1 MCLLNLGFASIFSII
16 HLTDIYG
23 EIIDTGTGIDSNDT
37 GRRGQYGRLHL
48 STGVSGLMFVTKDQK
63 MKRLVI
69 GILAIAGLICM
80 FGAPSHA
87 QSGACTA
94 WVGTGLTLIGTC
106 PQGTFYWAVQGPW
119 EIDCE
124 VYTNLCAPPGAAA
137 ETCPTCQMNGTA
149 GSSGGRSGDGG
160 GDSGGGGAIGAGGS
174 IGGGGNTG
182 SGVAL
187 ASGNTYIRQRDV
199 SVPGLGGGLTLRRTW
214 NSLWPPTQTNSIN
227 GMFGPQ
233 WRSSYEERVFV
244 GSDNYIKYA
253 RSDGS
258 FWSFG
263 YAVGGGGVLAVAAP
277 ANQTA
282 VLAQGL
288 SYWTLTFEGG
298 ERRLFDNTS
307 GNLIEIIDRNG
318 NATTLTHDG
327 INRLTT
333 VTDPVSRHLY
343 FTYVSPS
350 SYLVSAVTSDFGVSL
365 SYTYDSSNR
374 LSVVTNPD
382 GSTLNFSYNSQSLIT
397 SVVDS
402 NGKVLESHSYDSLGR
417 GLTASRANGVN
428 AFSVTYNN

>member
-1 MCLLNLGFASIFSII
+1 
-16 HLTDIYG
+16 
-23 EIIDTGTGIDSNDT
+23 
-37 GRRGQYGRLHL
+37 
-48 STGVSGLMFVTKDQK
+48 
-63 MKRLVI
+63 MKRAVI
-69 GILAIAGLICM
+69 GILAIVGLVCAY
-80 FGAPSHA
+80 GVPSHA
-87 QSGACTA
+87 QSYGCTA
-94 WVGTGLTLIGTC
+94 WLGTGLTLIGTC
-106 PQGTFYWAVQGPW
+106 PQGTIQWAVQGPW

-124 VYTNLCAPPGAAA
+124 IWTNQCAPPAAA
-137 ETCPTCQMNGTA
+137 SETCPTCQMNGTA
-149 GSSGGRSGDGG
+149 GSSDGGSGDGG
-160 GDSGGGGAIGAGGS
+160 GVGGSSAGGGGAS
-174 IGGGGNTG
+174 

-187 ASGNTYIRQRDV
+187 ASGNTYIGQQDLA
-199 SVPGLGGGLTLRRTW
+199 VPGLGGGLALKRTW
-214 NSLWPPTQTNSIN
+214 NSLWPPTQSAFIN

-233 WRSSYEERVFV
+233 WRSTYEERVFV

-263 YAVGGGGVLAVAAP
+263 YEVGGGGVLGVAAP

-282 VLAQGL
+282 ILAQGV
-288 SYWTLTFEGG
+288 SYWTLTFKGG
-298 ERRLFDNTS
+298 EQRLFDNTS

-318 NATTLTHDG
+318 NATTLTYDG
-327 INRLTT
+327 VNRLTT

-343 FTYVSPS
+343 FSYVSPS

-397 SVVDS
+397 SIVDS